1 MAIYD
6 KLKTTFKHM
15 LVFGLSGAINR
26 ALSVLLLPL
35 YTRYIVPREYGA
47 LGLLMIIYALI
58 PTVLRFGL
66 GNALLRSWYDYD
78 EEHRPVLAT
87 TTLVFLLSV
96 SVPVLLLM
104 AAFSP
109 ELSRLIFKSNQYTL
123 HFCLILLLSFLEII
137 KAVPDTLMRLQNA
150 SVKYSA
156 SETVSFFVQLVT
168 TVVLVVWFKLGIV
181 GVIVGNLVGSL
192 LEFGLLGW
200 FSRQL
205 LKWGFDKRE
214 LKVMLAFGTPLIFG
228 RLAAICFQ
236 WIDRFFINH
245 YVNLRVVGLYTL
257 ANQISSPITLLVT
270 TPFSMVWANMQFA
283 TMKDD
288 DANEYYSRMLTYV
301 FFVAMCFAMPLAVLA
316 EDTLRIFAPL
326 KYWEAAT
333 VVPWLA
339 FAAVLDAINP
349 VLNVGIS
356 IKRKS
361 LVNPFVVIASSSI
374 NIALNF
380 ILIPSFGMMGAAVAT
395 VISYVAMNAIRYF
408 ITTRLMSIRYEWRR
422 VLHIILV
429 CATLY
434 AISRYIQIERPVYS
448 FLARAPLAFSFPLV
462 LAITGFYDSKEWAR
476 LKTLLEKVQGLL
488 PCGYS
493 RTLV

>member
-15 LVFGLSGAINR
+15 LVFGLSGAVNR
-26 ALSVLLLPL
+26 ALSLLLLPL
-35 YTRYIVPREYGA
+35 YTHYIVPREYGA
-47 LGLLMIIYALI
+47 LGLLMIVYALI

-66 GNALLRSWYDYD
+66 GNALLRSWYDYE
-78 EEHRPVLAT
+78 EEHRPALAT
-87 TTLVFLLSV
+87 TALVFLLST
-96 SVPVLLLM
+96 SVPVLLLLT
-104 AAFSP
+104 AVSGS
-109 ELSRLIFKSNQYTL
+109 LSNLIFKSDHYTR
-123 HFCLILLLSFLEII
+123 HFCLILLLSFLELM
-137 KAVPDTLMRLQNA
+137 KTVPDTLMRLQNA
-150 SVKYSA
+150 SIKYSS
-156 SETVSFFVQLVT
+156 SETASFFVQLVT
-168 TVVLVVWFKLGIV
+168 TVVLVVQFRLGIE
-181 GVIVGNLVGSL
+181 GVIIGNLVGSV
-192 LEFGLLGW
+192 LELGLLGW
-200 FSRQL
+200 FSRHL
-205 LKWGFDKRE
+205 LSWGFNKRE

-270 TPFSMVWANMQFA
+270 TPFSMIWANMQFA
-283 TMKDD
+283 TMKDE

-301 FFVAMCFAMPLAVLA
+301 FFVAMCFAMPLAILV

-361 LVNPFVVIASSSI
+361 MINPFIVISSSSI
-374 NIALNF
+374 NVGLNF
-380 ILIPSFGMMGAAVAT
+380 LLIPRFGMMGAAVAT
-395 VISYVAMNAIRYF
+395 VISYVSMNAIRYF
-408 ITTRLMSIRYEWRR
+408 ITTHLMPIRYEWRR
-422 VLHIILV
+422 VLHILLV
-429 CATLY
+429 CAVLY
-434 AISRYIQIERPVYS
+434 TVSRYVQIERPIYS
-448 FLARAPLAFSFPLV
+448 FLVRMPLAFAFPLV
-462 LAITGFYDSKEWAR
+462 LAVTGFYDCKEQAR
-476 LKTLLEKVQGLL
+476 LKALFERLHGLL
-488 PCGYS
+488 S
-493 RTLV
+493 N

>member
-87 TTLVFLLSV
+87 TVLVFLLSV

-104 AAFSP
+104 AAISP
-109 ELSRLIFKSNQYTL
+109 ELSKLIFKSDLYTL

-156 SETVSFFVQLVT
+156 SETVSFFVQLVI

-181 GVIVGNLVGSL
+181 GVIIGNLVGSL
-192 LEFGLLGW
+192 LELGLLGW
-200 FSRQL
+200 FSRQF
-205 LKWGFDKRE
+205 LKWGFNKSE
-214 LKVMLAFGTPLIFG
+214 LKVMLAFGAPLIFG

-257 ANQISSPITLLVT
+257 ANQLASPITLLVT
-270 TPFSMVWANMQFA
+270 TPFSMIWANMQFA
-283 TMKDD
+283 TMKDE

-301 FFVAMCFAMPLAVLA
+301 FFVAMCFAMPLAVLV
-316 EDTLRIFAPL
+316 EDVLRIFAPL

-361 LVNPFVVIASSSI
+361 LVNPFVVITSSGV
-374 NIALNF
+374 NVALNF
-380 ILIPSFGMMGAAVAT
+380 LLIPSFGMMGAAVAT

-408 ITTRLMSIRYEWRR
+408 ITTRLMPIKYEWRR

-429 CATLY
+429 CAALY

-448 FLARAPLAFSFPLV
+448 FLARAPLAFGFPLV
-462 LAITGFYDSKEWAR
+462 LAITGFYDSKERSR
-476 LKTLLEKVQGLL
+476 LKALLERAQGLL
-488 PCGYS
+488 PAAAQ
-493 RTLV
+493 R